1 MNDPSELR
9 ARGFR
14 GLRIVADVHG
24 EAAQFRSAIEG
35 ARAGRL
41 FVVQLGDLTD
51 YGPDAPGCLRLA
63 FALLDEG
70 AGLFLLG
77 NHDHKL
83 RRALRGAQVR
93 SPVEAVPRTLAQLG
107 EAEDGE
113 ALALRAIAEIARAP
127 AWWRCGDVLCVHAAF
142 HPAMLEEPPPPDAG
156 ARPPGPIVSRAI
168 FGQVTGRTQPDGYP
182 ERLVGWAERV
192 PRGLSVIVGHDRRST
207 DGRPLVIESRA
218 GGRVTFLDLGAGKGG
233 HLAWL
238 DLELPA

>member
-1 MNDPSELR
+1 MNRPAELR

-24 EAAQFRSAIEG
+24 DSGPFRCAIEG
-35 ARAGRL
+35 ARADNL

-63 FALLDEG
+63 FALLDQG
-70 AGLFLLG
+70 AGMFLLG

-93 SPVEAVPRTLAQLG
+93 SPPEAVPRTLAQLG
-107 EAEDGE
+107 EAADGE
-113 ALALRAIAEIARAP
+113 ALAQRAIGEIARAP
-127 AWWRCGDVLCVHAAF
+127 AWWRCGPLLCVHAAF

-168 FGQVTGRTQPDGYP
+168 FGQVTGRTQPDGFP

-192 PRGLSVIVGHDRRST
+192 PRGVQVVVGHDRRAT
-207 DGRPLVIESRA
+207 DGRPLVVESRA
-218 GGRVTFLDLGAGKGG
+218 GGRTTFLDLGAGKGG

-238 DLELPA
+238 DVELPP